1 MPSGLASLAS
11 SPLLPSPTSPASLAP
26 LSAPDASLVS
36 LESVESL
43 ESLESLE
50 PDDAGAEDIDSM
62 TLAQVND
69 RQGDLVDA
77 VVAGFAEVAAAQARC
92 AERVEALRRWS
103 RDAAEAAARRR
114 GLEHASGM
122 DRGLA
127 ERSVTAELACALRLP
142 ERSASTLLVESQSLV
157 HEHPATMTALRSG
170 EVSYRHALA
179 VLDATTGLDETSV
192 LELDAILADRARS
205 TTVSRLK
212 RVARREREHRDPRP
226 MTARHRLAAQ
236 DRHVELQPC
245 EDGMAWLH
253 HLLPAVQATAIFH
266 RLTDIA
272 AAVQGQDE
280 PRTLAQLRADASID
294 LLLDDDAR
302 AVLAASTVEAE
313 LPAPRMLSAGPSS
326 PEGAGR
332 SGATDRQP
340 LRLSATRT
348 HSHRTRGPGNE
359 AASGHRNGTASEDG
373 NDAEDAGAAV
383 PTTTTGDGGP
393 AHSIAGVADRVSI
406 GDIKPQVAITV
417 PVMTLLGHSDEPGD
431 LAGHGPIDADT
442 ARRLAA
448 QAPSFLRILT
458 HPETGTVLS
467 VGRDRYAVPADLRS
481 WLRLRDETCRF
492 PGCSRRAQRCDIDH
506 VTDWAHG
513 GATDHHNLIH
523 LCRKHHRL
531 KHTTG
536 WTVST
541 ESPGRVG
548 HGDECARPQPERPLA
563 GTMDRPATTSQ
574 DRTGAESGTSP
585 EVGSDS
591 GRHAA
596 SRTSADVVYWTTPSG
611 RTYLDRAAVEI
622 SRVHGQRRDEPGTA
636 TAEHG
641 PAPWSDEPPF

>member
-1 MPSGLASLAS
+1 
-11 SPLLPSPTSPASLAP
+11 
-26 LSAPDASLVS
+26 
-36 LESVESL
+36 
-43 ESLESLE
+43 
-50 PDDAGAEDIDSM
+50 M
-62 TLAQVND
+62 TLAQVKD
-69 RQGDLVDA
+69 RQGELVDA

-114 GLEHASGM
+114 GLEHASGL
-122 DRGLA
+122 DHGLA

-142 ERSASTLLVESQSLV
+142 ERSATALLVESQALV
-157 HEHPATMTALRSG
+157 HEHPATMTALHSG

-179 VLDATTGLDETSV
+179 VLEATTGLEETSV
-192 LELDAILADRARS
+192 LELDALLADKART

-212 RVARREREHRDPRP
+212 RVARREREHHDPRP

-272 AAVQGQDE
+272 AAVKGHDE

-302 AVLAASTVEAE
+302 AVLAISTVEAE
-313 LPAPRMLSAGPSS
+313 LPAPHVTRG
-326 PEGAGR
+326 GR
-332 SGATDRQP
+332 SGTEVPGTSGLTDRRS
-340 LRLSATRT
+340 LRLGPARARARRT
-348 HSHRTRGPGNE
+348 SRPVNE
-359 AASGHRNGTASEDG
+359 AASGNGHGTASG
-373 NDAEDAGAAV
+373 NGHDAEDAGAAT
-383 PTTTTGDGGP
+383 PTTTTGDDGP
-393 AHSIAGVADRVSI
+393 VPSIAGVADRVPL
-406 GDIKPQVAITV
+406 GDIKPQVAVTI

-458 HPETGTVLS
+458 HPETGTVMS

-506 VTDWAHG
+506 VKDWAHG
-513 GATDHHNLIH
+513 GATDHRNLIH

-541 ESPGRVG
+541 ESPDSAS
-548 HGDECARPQPERPLA
+548 HGDECAGPQSERHLA
-563 GTMDRPATTSQ
+563 STMDRPATSSQ
-574 DRTGAESGTSP
+574 VRTDAESGTSP
-585 EVGSDS
+585 EVGSNS
-591 GRHAA
+591 ARHAA
-596 SRTSADVVYWTTPSG
+596 SRSSADVVYWTTPSG

-622 SRVHGQRRDEPGTA
+622 SRVQGRRRDEPDPA
-636 TAEHG
+636 TAGHV
-641 PAPWSDEPPF
+641 PDPWADEPPF

>member
-1 MPSGLASLAS
+1 
-11 SPLLPSPTSPASLAP
+11 
-26 LSAPDASLVS
+26 
-36 LESVESL
+36 
-43 ESLESLE
+43 
-50 PDDAGAEDIDSM
+50 M

-69 RQGDLVDA
+69 HQGELVDA
-77 VVAGFAEVAAAQARC
+77 VVAGFAEVAAAQSRC

-114 GLEHASGM
+114 GMEHASGL
-122 DRGLA
+122 DHGLA

-142 ERSASTLLVESQSLV
+142 ERSATALLVESRSLV

-179 VLDATTGLDETSV
+179 VLEATTGLDERSV
-192 LELDAILADRARS
+192 LELDATLADKART

-226 MTARHRLAAQ
+226 MMARHRLAAQ

-272 AAVQGQDE
+272 AAVQGHDE

-313 LPAPRMLSAGPSS
+313 LPAPHVTSGGPSGTEA
-326 PEGAGR
+326 PGT
-332 SGATDRQP
+332 SGPTDRRS
-340 LRLSATRT
+340 LRLSATRAR
-348 HSHRTRGPGNE
+348 RTSGTGNR
-359 AASGHRNGTASEDG
+359 AASGNG
-373 NDAEDAGAAV
+373 AEGAGAAT
-383 PTTTTGDGGP
+383 PTTTAGDHGP
-393 AHSIAGVADRVSI
+393 VHSIAGVADRVSI
-406 GDIKPQVAITV
+406 GDIKPQVAVTI

-448 QAPSFLRILT
+448 QAPSFQRILT

-467 VGRDRYAVPADLRS
+467 VGRDRYAVPADLKS

-506 VTDWAHG
+506 VKDWAHG
-513 GATDHHNLIH
+513 GTTDHHNLIH

-541 ESPGRVG
+541 DSPDSASP
-548 HGDECARPQPERPLA
+548 GDECARPRSERA
-563 GTMDRPATTSQ
+563 RARTTGRRATSSR
-574 DRTGAESGTSP
+574 DRTDAESGTSS

-591 GRHAA
+591 ARQAA

-611 RTYLDRAAVEI
+611 RTYLDSAAVEI
-622 SRVHGQRRDEPGTA
+622 SRDQDQSRDEPGTA
-636 TAEHG
+636 TADHG
-641 PAPWSDEPPF
+641 PAPCADEPPF